1 MVKRKYKIII
11 FIVILLLSL
20 SSLLIL
26 YQEDISL
33 KLTEN
38 LNRNLEK
45 NWGKDHPK
53 FIKYNLKVDFLELSA
68 SWDKFN
74 ILTPVFP
81 KGHVI
86 NSIKNIDSSNCTIDV
101 SLALKIN
108 LDAVCEEI
116 RVGIGLYEWELFQN
130 LNISKSH
137 FISFGYD
144 RNIFVDLYG
153 KQGNHIVTLN
163 TNNLYINNTNHGSYR
178 IEYYFQDEDTMR
190 ININKSDFTLKRQKE
205 GLKISTPYSNFFI
218 LNQNYFEYRRR
229 LNVDGA

>member
-1 MVKRKYKIII
+1 M
-11 FIVILLLSL
+11 
-20 SSLLIL
+20 SSLIIL
-26 YQEDISL
+26 YREDISA

-53 FIKYNLKVDFLELSA
+53 FIKYNLKVDFLELST

-74 ILTPVFP
+74 ILVPVLAQ
-81 KGHVI
+81 GHVI
-86 NSIKNIDSSNCTIDV
+86 NSIKNIDSSNCILEV

-116 RVGIGLYEWELFQN
+116 RIGFDLYEWELFQN

-144 RNIFVDLYG
+144 RNIFEDFYG
-153 KQGNHIVTLN
+153 KQGNHFVTLN
-163 TNNLYINNTNHGSYR
+163 TKNLYINNTNHGHYR

-190 ININKSDFTLKRQKE
+190 ININKSDFTIKRQKE

-218 LNQNYFEYRRR
+218 LNKNFFEYRRR
-229 LNVDGA
+229 LDSVGA